1 MTTLAKILSS
11 RVRAEIFRLLFG
23 LMGKE
28 MHPREMERR
37 ACLSFETIRQDLK
50 KLVKLDLVRARR
62 DGNRLYYQA
71 NREHPLYPEIH
82 LLVLKT
88 AGLVEVLQKV
98 LSQEGVKV
106 AFIFG
111 SVAGGQEKAA
121 SDVDLM
127 VIGEV
132 SLRTVTGWL
141 AGVSLEIGREVN
153 PYVMKMV
160 EFQRRREAQ
169 EHFLSQVLASPKLFI
184 VGREDDL
191 AAMGG

>member
-88 AGLVEVLQKV
+88 AGLIEVLQKV